1 MRKSYLSDSDESEE
15 SDPEM
20 NIKSKYK
27 IIVLGDSKCGKTSF
41 ITRLTKGYFTL
52 FYTPTKAIE
61 IYRDCQ
67 VGNIRCEFWD
77 IPPRVKYHFKLNSLR
92 ADGVI
97 LMFKA
102 NNMNSKD
109 NVMKLWQKMYKQM
122 PSLPYVF
129 LVAVTHTRSKER
141 TPGVHYIDN
150 MSTSGYNELLFHIQK
165 TLKLRG

>member
-1 MRKSYLSDSDESEE
+1 MRKSYLSDSDDSEE
-15 SDPEM
+15 SDPES

-109 NVMKLWQKMYKQM
+109 NVMKIWQKMY
-122 PSLPYVF
+122 
-129 LVAVTHTRSKER
+129 
-141 TPGVHYIDN
+141 
-150 MSTSGYNELLFHIQK
+150 
-165 TLKLRG
+165 